1 MTSIPEKY
9 KDLERV
15 YKTPLARE
23 CMALYGVKEVSG
35 DGNNPVILG
44 WAKELNSTISNW
56 YRQDEEPWCAL
67 YMSVCAKRAGYQP
80 PEGFDAVRARSF
92 ETWG

>member
-9 KDLERV
+9 KDLENV

-35 DGNNPVILG
+35 GGNNPVILG

-56 YRQDEEPWCAL
+56 SNFGE
-67 YMSVCAKRAGYQP
+67 
-80 PEGFDAVRARSF
+80 
-92 ETWG
+92 